1 FVSFL
6 FPRDADDAAI
16 GVASGR
22 QQIAF
27 GVMVTPAQATAD
39 RSGPRIAIHEKK
51 LHAQVGVCNLFV
63 LLEES
68 LEQLLGHPW
77 GGA

>member
-1 FVSFL
+1 
-6 FPRDADDAAI
+6 
-16 GVASGR
+16 
-22 QQIAF
+22 
-27 GVMVTPAQATAD
+27 MVTPAQATAD